1 MKKILVL
8 LLTFVM
14 MFTFA
19 ACTGKTNEQATEQPT
34 ETTENNEVT
43 ESNETTEAMGFS
55 GNFVVS
61 PDYVKENLNNENII
75 FVDARGEDAAK
86 KGTVPNAIV
95 MTWQQIADVEG
106 KKPGDEGW
114 GHIPEKSVLQE
125 KLGALGLDKNKEIVL
140 FAEGK
145 NGWGDNGRIL
155 WELKAAGY
163 KNLKMVDGDFS
174 KIKDTGIEIS
184 TEITP
189 HEPVEVV
196 IDEMDYKNTIDTKEL
211 SENYDK
217 YVVIDSREKDEYDGA
232 TKYGEAKG
240 GHLPNSIN
248 IPYTSMFDENGMLIS
263 NEKMEALFKDAGLDK
278 DSEIVTYCTGG
289 IRSAYMQLIMEELGY
304 NNVKNY
310 QGSYY
315 NWAAINEVE

>member
-1 MKKILVL
+1 MKRILSL
-8 LLTFVM
+8 LLALIMV
-14 MFTFA
+14 FTFA
-19 ACTGKTNEQATEQPT
+19 GCTGKTSETTTEEKT
-34 ETTENNEVT
+34 ETTETIEVA
-43 ESNETTEAMGFS
+43 EGFT
-55 GNFVVS
+55 GNYVVS
-61 PDYVKENLNNENII
+61 PSYVKDNLNNENVI

-114 GHIPEKSVLQE
+114 GHMLEKGLLAE
-125 KLGALGLDKNKEIVL
+125 RLGALGLDKNKEIVL

-174 KIKDTGIEIS
+174 KIKDTGIEI
-184 TEITP
+184 TTDITP

-196 IDEMDYKNTIDTKEL
+196 IDEMDYKNTINTKEL
-211 SENYDK
+211 TESFDNYL
-217 YVVIDSREKDEYDGA
+217 VIDSREKDEYDGA

-240 GHLPNSIN
+240 GHLPKSIN

-263 NEKMEALFKDAGLDK
+263 NEKMEALFKDAGLNK
-278 DSEIVTYCTGG
+278 DDEIVTYCTGG

-310 QGSYY
+310 EGSYY